1 MIFFSSSISAG
12 NSGIITGASTT
23 ITIGKPVGPETNTIS
38 SFRSPQNVGGMSTSI
53 EMSTNNSSVYL
64 SPFADTVSPVKPP
77 LLHHQSLP
85 RRKSAISMPSP
96 TPDPKQ
102 LSNTNSRDPLLLFQ
116 DLGASG
122 GGSLTR
128 RNPMPPP
135 DTSPPS
141 RSFDPSFFTTSYP
154 IDGRRSAEPFG
165 ALFFPSKS
173 STSHHRPSSSDLVRT
188 RS

>member
-1 MIFFSSSISAG
+1 
-12 NSGIITGASTT
+12 
-23 ITIGKPVGPETNTIS
+23 
-38 SFRSPQNVGGMSTSI
+38 MSTSV
-53 EMSTNNSSVYL
+53 EMSTNNSAMSSVYL

-102 LSNTNSRDPLLLFQ
+102 LSNTGSRDPLLLFQ

-122 GGSLTR
+122 GGSLSR

-135 DTSPPS
+135 DNSPPS
-141 RSFDPSFFTTSYP
+141 RSFDPSFFSTSYP

-165 ALFFPSKS
+165 ALFLPSKS
-173 STSHHRPSSSDLVRT
+173 SSSHHRPSSADLVRSCSIMTSCIFWCFFRLPLSSHLFTIFFIKSGWFWTQRT
-188 RS
+188 RVVSF